1 MGRYFIGVDLGQSQ
15 DFTTIAVVERVDLRG
30 EWDPAM
36 FARRDLVVLRLRL
49 LERIRL
55 GTPYPQIVERVVEVA
70 CSPELAGQS
79 HLAVDA
85 TGVGRP
91 VLDMLRRSRPP
102 SILMPVIVTGGERE
116 THENGCHRVPKRD
129 LIIGL
134 QVVLQREALQI
145 AAGLAHAPALVAEM
159 AEMQVKI
166 TPAGHEQYGAWRQ
179 GTHDDLVFAV
189 ALACW
194 SAHKIHPHPPA
205 GEERWLRYPYRAE
218 PARLL

>member
-15 DFTTIAVVERVDLRG
+15 DFTTIAVVERAEAKG
-30 EWDPAM
+30 AWDPVM
-36 FARRDLVVLRLRL
+36 FAWRKLVSLRLRL
-49 LERIRL
+49 LERIPL
-55 GTPYPQIVERVVEVA
+55 GTPYPRIVERVVEVTR
-70 CSPELAGQS
+70 SPELAGRS

-91 VLDMLRRSRPP
+91 VLDMLRGARPQ
-102 SILMPVIVTGGERE
+102 SILMPVVVTGGDRE
-116 THENGCHRVPKRD
+116 THEAGYHRVPKRD

-134 QVVLQREALQI
+134 QILLQRDALQI

-166 TPAGHEQYGAWRQ
+166 TSAGHEQYGAWRQ

-194 SAHKIHPHPPA
+194 SAHKIHPRPPA
-205 GEERWLRYPYRAE
+205 GEERWLCPGIAKRT
-218 PARLL
+218 